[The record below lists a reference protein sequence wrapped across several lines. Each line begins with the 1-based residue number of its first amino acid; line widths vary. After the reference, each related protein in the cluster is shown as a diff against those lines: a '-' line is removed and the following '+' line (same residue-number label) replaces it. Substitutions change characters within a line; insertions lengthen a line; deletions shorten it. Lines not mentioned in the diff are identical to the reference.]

1 MRAESPSPPRYRTIL
16 ALDIEGST
24 ARTNS
29 AKAWLRTVMYELLE
43 AALHEAGIAERHR
56 DRLVDRGDGVLVLIH
71 PVDDVPKTALL
82 NSVVP
87 ALTRLLREHDSA
99 NPDRRFRL
107 RAVVHAGEVHY
118 DQRGCFGEAL
128 DIAFRLLDAPAV
140 KHRLE
145 RTTAPIVLVV
155 SDDIYRCVV
164 RHGYDGIDDHGFE
177 PIVNVTVADT
187 RHRGWVQVPGEDA
200 ERRLVDDVVA
210 RYPTV
215 DLSAGTTHGIAR
227 STAP

>member
-1 MRAESPSPPRYRTIL
+1 MTNDSLSPPRYRIIL

-24 ARTNS
+24 TRTNS

-43 AALHEAGIAERHR
+43 AALQEAGIAERHR
-56 DRLVDRGDGVLVLIH
+56 DGLVDRGDGVLALIH

-82 NSVVP
+82 NSVLP
-87 ALTRLLREHDSA
+87 TLARLLREHNSA
-99 NPDRRFRL
+99 NPDRQFRL

-118 DQRGCFGEAL
+118 DPRGCFGEAL

-140 KHRLE
+140 KHRLA

-155 SDDIYRCVV
+155 SADIYRCVV

-177 PIVNVTVADT
+177 PIVSVTVGRA
-187 RHRGWVQVPGEDA
+187 RHRGWVQVPEA
-200 ERRLVDDVVA
+200 A

-215 DLSAGTTHGIAR
+215 DLGGGLTPTVI
-227 STAP
+227 P

>member
-1 MRAESPSPPRYRTIL
+1 
-16 ALDIEGST
+16 
-24 ARTNS
+24 
-29 AKAWLRTVMYELLE
+29 LE
-43 AALHEAGIAERHR
+43 EAGIAEGHR
-56 DRLVDRGDGVLVLIH
+56 DELVDRGDGVLVLIH

-82 NSVVP
+82 RSVIP
-87 ALTRLLREHDSA
+87 ALARLLRDHNSA

-118 DQRGCFGEAL
+118 DPRGCFGEAL

-155 SDDIYRCVV
+155 SDHIYRCVV

-177 PIVNVTVADT
+177 SSVNVTVVET
-187 RHRGWVQVPGEDA
+187 RHRGWVQVPE
-200 ERRLVDDVVA
+200 VPDVVA
-210 RYPTV
+210 RYPAV
-215 DLSAGTTHGIAR
+215 DLSAGVTPSAAT
-227 STAP
+227 

>member
-1 MRAESPSPPRYRTIL
+1 MTDDSFRPPCYRTIL

-24 ARTNS
+24 TRTNS

-43 AALHEAGIAERHR
+43 EALRGAGIAERHR
-56 DRLVDRGDGVLVLIH
+56 DGLVDRGDGVLALIH

-82 NSVVP
+82 SSVLP
-87 ALTRLLREHDSA
+87 TLARLLREHNSG
-99 NPDRRFRL
+99 NPDRQFRL

-155 SDDIYRCVV
+155 SGDIYRCVV
-164 RHGYDGIDDHGFE
+164 RHGYDGIDDNGFE
-177 PIVNVTVADT
+177 SIVSVTVGRT
-187 RHRGWVQVPGEDA
+187 RHRGWVQVPEDGA
-200 ERRLVDDVVA
+200 ERRLVDE
-210 RYPTV
+210 YPTV
-215 DLSAGTTHGIAR
+215 ELRAGPTRGHPVRRAVI
-227 STAP
+227 P